1 MNKNLCVCGNPLCD
15 GNHINFKQPPDPRI
29 VAGEA
34 MVQQA
39 QAALS
44 DPNLG
49 ADEKARALNN
59 LIQTY
64 MSVADVAIERG
75 QQIIARKDVEE
86 LKGMYVTKDGIEK
99 R

>member
-1 MNKNLCVCGNPLCD
+1 MNKNLCICGNPLCN
-15 GNHINFKQPPDPRI
+15 GVHINQPPDPRI

-39 QAALS
+39 QVALS

-49 ADEKARALNN
+49 ADEKTKALNA

-75 QQIIARKDVEE
+75 QQIVERRNIEDLKD
-86 LKGMYVTKDGIEK
+86 MYVTKDGIE
-99 R
+99 RR